1 MFIYFRWFVQATL
14 PPALPSLSVGVNC
27 NPFLLLLD
35 FVQHAEYKCAIHSSN
50 LDKNQSMSDVKK
62 LSQLEYFIALTQWTS
77 FRWANERN
85 VFLLTLK
92 QTPNKWTR
100 AWDKHRHSIL
110 IFQIRILFS
119 TLIPSFLFTYHR
131 SLRMCLWIDFT
142 VNYYYSLLFV
152 FFELCRSCRWAKNI
166 TAYWID
172 GMKLCRSTQSTD
184 ERKRMNQREY
194 ERFYVWLTATSTY
207 GCVST
212 FKVAMEIRKMLLENW
227 YILNEWNSLK
237 MDPFFCY
244 QSINVTLKLI

>member
-1 MFIYFRWFVQATL
+1 
-14 PPALPSLSVGVNC
+14 
-27 NPFLLLLD
+27 
-35 FVQHAEYKCAIHSSN
+35 
-50 LDKNQSMSDVKK
+50 MSDVKK

-85 VFLLTLK
+85 VFLSTLK

-131 SLRMCLWIDFT
+131 SLRMCLWIVFT

-212 FKVAMEIRKMLLENW
+212 FKVAMEYEPVCLFGPKTFHWSLGGIFVPKNAAGKLIHFKWMKFTQNGSFFLL
-227 YILNEWNSLK
+227 
-237 MDPFFCY
+237 
-244 QSINVTLKLI
+244 SINQCDS